1 MKLYYSPGACSLG
14 IHILLEYV
22 GAPFELALVAL
33 KDGAQFKP
41 GYVAVNNKSKVP
53 ALERDDGSVLTEYG
67 AIAAYIARCH
77 PAAALIPNGAELEA
91 RSWEMLEYATATI
104 HMQGYARMV
113 RPYNF
118 APSESDHDA
127 VRARGLEIFTKGLA
141 IAGEKLEGHI
151 QAGPQALTIGDTAL
165 FYVSRWARAKDLELP
180 PNVALHYA
188 RMTALPA
195 VQRAMAA
202 EGLAF

>member
-14 IHILLEYV
+14 IHILLEEV
-22 GAPFELALVAL
+22 GAPFELSLVAL

-41 GYVAVNNKSKVP
+41 DYVAVNDKSKVP
-53 ALERDDGSVLTEYG
+53 ALERDDGTVLTEYG

-77 PAAALIPNGAELEA
+77 PGAALIPNDAEREA

-113 RPYNF
+113 RPNNF
-118 APSESDHDA
+118 APSESDYDA
-127 VRARGLEIFTKGLA
+127 VRARGEAIFTKGLT

-151 QAGPQALTIGDTAL
+151 HGGGLEFTIGDTAL
-165 FYVSRWARAKDLELP
+165 FYVSRWAHAKGIELP
-180 PNVALHYA
+180 PNVAAHFA
-188 RMTALPA
+188 RMLGRPS

-202 EGLAF
+202 EGLAV

>member
-14 IHILLEYV
+14 IHILLEHV

-41 GYVAVNNKSKVP
+41 EYVAVNDKSKVP
-53 ALERDDGSVLTEYG
+53 ALQRADGSVLTEYG

-77 PAAALIPNGAELEA
+77 PAAALIPNDAELEA

-127 VRARGLEIFTKGLA
+127 VRARGLEIFTNGLK
-141 IAGEKLEGHI
+141 IAGEKLEGHM
-151 QAGPQALTIGDTAL
+151 QAGPHDLTIGDTAL
-165 FYVSRWARAKDLELP
+165 FYVSRWAHAKSIELP
-180 PNVALHYA
+180 PNVAAHFA

-195 VQRAMAA
+195 VQRAMAS
-202 EGLAF
+202 EGLAL